1 MSETRHLTVHQLQ
14 TELASIARSADQL
27 REYAGM
33 YAHVYADDLSEEISL
48 GLRAM
53 AETVLRL
60 AGDHEVAHARDAEF
74 ADAVQS
80 TLDRLPTAGPDTHE
94 DWDDWLDDWHKEDD
108 E

>member
-1 MSETRHLTVHQLQ
+1 MSETRHLTV
-14 TELASIARSADQL
+14 TELQDELANIARSADQL

-33 YAHVYADDLSEEISL
+33 YAHVYADDLSEEIAL

-74 ADAVQS
+74 ADQVQA
-80 TLDRLPTAGPDTHE
+80 TLDRLEVAEE
-94 DWDDWLDDWHKEDD
+94 DR
-108 E
+108 